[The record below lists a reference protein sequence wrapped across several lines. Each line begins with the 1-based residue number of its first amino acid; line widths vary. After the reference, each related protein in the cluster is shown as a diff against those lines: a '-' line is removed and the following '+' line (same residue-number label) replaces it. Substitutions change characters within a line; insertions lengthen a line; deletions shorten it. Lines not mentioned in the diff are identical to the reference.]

1 MRKLTIIREK
11 TFVASAGKMEIY
23 LLSNDGDVEING
35 RKFILLDKIKN
46 GKEFHTEIS
55 DEKGYLHM
63 CYFGSKNFN
72 PATYNIQAGNQ
83 NITIYLKAKFG
94 PFSGNPITITKV
106 MEH

>member
-1 MRKLTIIREK
+1 
-11 TFVASAGKMEIY
+11 
-23 LLSNDGDVEING
+23 
-35 RKFILLDKIKN
+35 
-46 GKEFHTEIS
+46 
-55 DEKGYLHM
+55 M

-106 MEH
+106 IEH